1 MSFHTPPHKLPAT
14 DAEQPAQSSRD
25 ALIADL
31 IKSKSPAHDWSE
43 DFIRAQQA
51 LTKFH
56 DIFINRLTPGSDQN
70 YLTPLMEAHRRVV
83 YIIESVTGDVA

>member
-1 MSFHTPPHKLPAT
+1 MSFHTPPHKVPAA
-14 DAEQPAQSSRD
+14 DASQPAQS
-25 ALIADL
+25 
-31 IKSKSPAHDWSE
+31 HDWSE